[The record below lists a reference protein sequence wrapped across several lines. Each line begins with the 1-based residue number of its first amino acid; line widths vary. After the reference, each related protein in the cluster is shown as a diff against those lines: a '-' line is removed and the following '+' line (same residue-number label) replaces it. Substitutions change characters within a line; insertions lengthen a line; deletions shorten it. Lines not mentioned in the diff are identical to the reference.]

1 MKEQFPKD
9 TYVVYGKMG
18 VCRVADRRMM
28 SFGADAQEYYVL
40 CPQSDPRSSVYV
52 PCQNEQL
59 MARLQALLSKEEID
73 SLLSEQEIDWI
84 EDKNARASYFRG
96 VLNQGDRRRLL
107 QLIRCLYARKQ
118 EKIAEG
124 KKLAAADEVTL
135 QECVRQVEEE
145 FSLVL
150 QIPRN
155 QVGEYIRRQ
164 AGADEE

>member
-1 MKEQFPKD
+1 
-9 TYVVYGKMG
+9 
-18 VCRVADRRMM
+18 
-28 SFGADAQEYYVL
+28 
-40 CPQSDPRSSVYV
+40 
-52 PCQNEQL
+52 
-59 MARLQALLSKEEID
+59 MARLWALLTKEEID
-73 SLLSEQEIDWI
+73 ALLAPTSEQGIDWI
-84 EDKNARASYFRG
+84 EDKNARSSYFRS
-96 VLNQGDRRRLL
+96 VLNQGDRRQLL

-124 KKLAAADEVTL
+124 KKLAAADEATL

-164 AGADEE
+164 AGITEE